1 MTWDRR
7 QFLALASMALA
18 AGAMPRSLASA
29 GLASSNPAPSGLA
42 GASKGGPGVAGTRGA
57 AAATRAGAIPG
68 GLINEFT
75 PLRRSVGIYQ
85 NRGGV
90 MGWLVSPDGV
100 VVVDSQFEDT
110 AETFA
115 GGLSERT
122 DRGIDVLLN
131 THHHGDHVGGNAT
144 LRPHADRIVAHSHAG
159 SLLQANANFPPE
171 GRPDETFDAEWSVTL
186 GDETVRA
193 KHYGRGAHTGG
204 DATILFEEAN
214 IVHMG
219 DLMFNRAY
227 PFIDGPAGASVE
239 GWIQVLEDIVADH
252 SSDTIFIFGHASE
265 AFPVTGSAADLLVQR
280 DFLDAALE
288 QVDAGVRAGQSADE
302 IAEGPAPA
310 GFPDHEGPA
319 NRLATLYRVA
329 YADVTGE

>member
-7 QFLALASMALA
+7 KFLALTSMALA
-18 AGAMPRSLASA
+18 AGAVPRSLESAGLKSASLKSAGLKSAGLTSA
-29 GLASSNPAPSGLA
+29 GLARIQKGGAGVAVSGGA
-42 GASKGGPGVAGTRGA
+42 GALAD
-57 AAATRAGAIPG
+57 
-68 GLINEFT
+68 EFT
-75 PLRRSVGIYQ
+75 PLRRGVGIYQ

-90 MGWLVSPDGV
+90 MGWLISPDGV

-144 LRPHADRIVAHSHAG
+144 LRPNAERIVAHSHASG
-159 SLLQANANFPPE
+159 LLQLNANFPSE
-171 GRPDETFDAEWSVTL
+171 GRPDETFDTEWSMTF

-204 DATILFEEAN
+204 DATIFFEQAN

-239 GWIQVLEDIVADH
+239 GWIQVLEDVVADH
-252 SSDTIFIFGHASE
+252 SGDTIFIFGHASE

-280 DFLDAALE
+280 DFLEAALE
-288 QVDAGVRAGQSADE
+288 LVDAGVRAGQTADQ
-302 IAEGPAPA
+302 IAEGPAPV

>member
-18 AGAMPRSLASA
+18 AGAMPRGLASA
-29 GLASSNPAPSGLA
+29 GLARTPEGGAGPGGSGGA
-42 GASKGGPGVAGTRGA
+42 GARVGAGGTG
-57 AAATRAGAIPG
+57 AATRAGEVPG
-68 GLINEFT
+68 AFIDEFT
-75 PLRRSVGIYQ
+75 PLRRGVGIYQ

-90 MGWLVSPDGV
+90 MGWLIAPDGV

-115 GGLSERT
+115 GGLTQRT

-144 LRPHADRIVAHSHAG
+144 LRPHADRIVAHSHAS
-159 SLLQANANFPPE
+159 SLLQANANFPSE
-171 GRPDETFDAEWSVTL
+171 GRPDETFDAEWSLTL

-204 DATILFEEAN
+204 DATILFEQAN

-239 GWIQVLEDIVADH
+239 GWIQVLEDVVADH

-280 DFLDAALE
+280 DFLGAALE
-288 QVDAGVRAGQSADE
+288 LVDAGVRAGQSVDE
-302 IAEGPAPA
+302 IAEGPALA
-310 GFPDHEGPA
+310 GFPDHEGPE